1 MAPLATTIQ
10 YLIRM
15 ISNEMK
21 IKADRLLEPYGI
33 TQEQAQILRFI
44 FEHESKAITQNDLIE
59 TFNLKGATVSST
71 LTSLKKKKLIDH
83 FFDEDDTRKKRVG
96 LSRTAY
102 KEVRD
107 IIEVLNRVETVIFEG
122 IPDADRDALKSI
134 LITMHDNLQELDEM

>member
-59 TFNLKGATVSST
+59 TFNLKVYQFLLFQTC
-71 LTSLKKKKLIDH
+71 
-83 FFDEDDTRKKRVG
+83 
-96 LSRTAY
+96 
-102 KEVRD
+102 
-107 IIEVLNRVETVIFEG
+107 
-122 IPDADRDALKSI
+122 
-134 LITMHDNLQELDEM
+134 

>member
-1 MAPLATTIQ
+1 MATTIQ

-59 TFNLKGATVSST
+59 TFNLK
-71 LTSLKKKKLIDH
+71 
-83 FFDEDDTRKKRVG
+83 R
-96 LSRTAY
+96 
-102 KEVRD
+102 
-107 IIEVLNRVETVIFEG
+107 
-122 IPDADRDALKSI
+122 
-134 LITMHDNLQELDEM
+134 